1 MGESF
6 LAGQRDKM
14 LPVDTSRSVLGL
26 DAVPAPEAPAPRRG
40 GRRGLKWF
48 LRLLAGFLA
57 VVLGGVLVYNGWI
70 FWQVWRLRDHN
81 PDTTAFMQQGLE
93 RLQAR
98 SPRAQL
104 QHRWAPYE
112 QISVELKR
120 AAIAAEDQKFLEH
133 EGFDVEAIEE
143 AYEKNERSG
152 RIRRGASTI
161 SQQLAKNLFLSPQR
175 SYLRKAHEAVITLM
189 IEALL
194 SKRRILEIYLN
205 VVEWGAGIYG
215 AEAAAQYYYGVSAA
229 ELDAEQAARMAAM
242 LPNPRFYSRNPSTP
256 YLEERTRTLLTQ
268 MEYVRVP

>member
-1 MGESF
+1 M
-6 LAGQRDKM
+6 
-14 LPVDTSRSVLGL
+14 PVETARSILSL
-26 DAVPAPEAPAPRRG
+26 DAVPAPGTPAPGRG
-40 GRRGLKWF
+40 GRRGWPRLWRGRKWF
-48 LRLLAGFLA
+48 RRLLFGFLA
-57 VVLGGVLVYNGWI
+57 VVIGYHGWI

-112 QISVELKR
+112 QISIELKR
-120 AAIAAEDQKFLEH
+120 AAIAAEDQKFLDH
-133 EGFDVEAIEE
+133 EGFDVEAIQE
-143 AYEKNERSG
+143 AYEENERRG

-175 SYLRKAHEAVITLM
+175 TYLRKAHEAVITLM

-205 VVEWGAGIYG
+205 VVEWGNGIYG
-215 AEAAAQYYYGVSAA
+215 AEAAAQYYYGISAA

-242 LPNPRFYSRNPSTP
+242 LPNPRFYSGNRSTP
-256 YLEERTRTLLTQ
+256 YLEERTGFLLTQ
-268 MEYVRVP
+268 MQYVRVP